1 MAMSEFTV
9 GVIQL
14 NTNFPRPLGDIGNPE
29 TFGSQSIVVKL
40 DLATVADAI
49 STEVIDGPLL
59 DEMVEV
65 ALQLEAKGCDLITTS
80 CGFLGPVQSHVQANV
95 TVPFI
100 STSLLLLPF
109 LKTVYS
115 APNDIGILTFDSRAL
130 RPHHFV
136 GHDIGGVV
144 VQGLESD
151 TELYRVIS
159 TDERALNEERAAR
172 EVTER
177 VTKLIDEFGVRCV
190 IFECTNLS
198 PYKSQVRSA
207 TGIAVFD
214 LVDLVAFHRNALKG

>member
-1 MAMSEFTV
+1 MAMSDFKV

-14 NTNFPRPLGDIGNPE
+14 NTNFPRPLGDIGNSE

-49 STEVIDGPLL
+49 STEVIHGPLL

-65 ALQLEAKGCDLITTS
+65 ALELEAKGCDLITTS
-80 CGFLGPVQSHVQANV
+80 CGFLGPVQSHVQAYV

-100 STSLLLLPF
+100 STSLLSLPF

-115 APNDIGILTFDSRAL
+115 DPNEIGILTFDSRAL
-130 RPHHFV
+130 RPRHFV

-144 VQGLESD
+144 VRGLESD

-159 TDERALNEERAAR
+159 NDERGLDEERAVR
-172 EVTER
+172 EVIER
-177 VTKLIDEFGVRCV
+177 VTKLIDEFGVRCGSW
-190 IFECTNLS
+190 ECTNLS
-198 PYKSQVRSA
+198 PYKSQVRLA

-214 LVDLVAFHRNALKG
+214 LVDWVAFHRNALKG